1 MPCPFVWDRYL
12 TRLLG
17 GVGGE
22 LGEPP
27 EEFGKRGCLEK
38 VISGGVILATLGVWK
53 KGVFVKSGIGRSHL
67 GDTRNLGKR
76 DCSGNQD
83 IVKRDLLSGGI
94 IILAILGM

>member
-12 TRLLG
+12 TRLLE

-38 VISGGVILATLGVWK
+38 VISGGAIVAPLGIWEKGTVLEIRILL
-53 KGVFVKSGIGRSHL
+53 KGIYCPEG
-67 GDTRNLGKR
+67 
-76 DCSGNQD
+76 
-83 IVKRDLLSGGI
+83 
-94 IILAILGM
+94 

>member
-12 TRLLG
+12 TRLLE

-53 KGVFVKSGIGRSHL
+53 KGCL
-67 GDTRNLGKR
+67 
-76 DCSGNQD
+76 
-83 IVKRDLLSGGI
+83 
-94 IILAILGM
+94 